1 MSVLWTFV
9 WAFLPGPVQALI
21 LGLLALIAVIIV
33 FKVIGM
39 VLNAIPFL

>member
-1 MSVLWTFV
+1 MSALWTFV

-21 LGLLALIAVIIV
+21 LGFLALIAIILV